1 MHFEKLTPAEDID
14 IKNYEEAIDFV
25 FSNNDVNNVALSGS
39 YGAGKSSIMAA
50 YEKKHSDKK
59 FCIYPWLISKVLAN
73 LMIKKQLTIIW
84 KER

>member
-14 IKNYEEAIDFV
+14 IKNYEEATDFV
-25 FSNNDVNNVALSGS
+25 FSNNDVYNVALSGS

-59 FCIYPWLISKVLAN
+59 FLHISLAHFEGTSESN
-73 LMIKKQLTIIW
+73 DKGSVTTNG
-84 KER
+84 